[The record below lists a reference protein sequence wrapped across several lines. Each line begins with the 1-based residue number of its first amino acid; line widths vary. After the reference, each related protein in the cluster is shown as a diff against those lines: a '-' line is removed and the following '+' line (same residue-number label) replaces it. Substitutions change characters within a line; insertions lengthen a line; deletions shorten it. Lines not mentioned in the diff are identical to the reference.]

1 MQSKTLQ
8 LSSPHSQALSALERW
23 QPQNPSPLAKGE
35 LSTLIAELSGQLQP
49 ATKEDYALAMAELI
63 QFASAFGIPCPE
75 PTSAYAIYREQLQHL
90 PADLLR
96 KAVLLIKQ
104 TWVWRNAMPM
114 PADLL
119 NMVKAD
125 YAKRQLLLGRA
136 QVALLKAPE
145 ESGRKNVIRPE
156 QWVELRK
163 SLVKTTNRTSGPCP
177 SFFDAAPD
185 EDEPDMTQAEH
196 DARRREI
203 IDQCEG
209 A

>member
-8 LSSPHSQALSALERW
+8 LSSPGSPALSALERW
-23 QPQNPSPLAKGE
+23 QPQNPSPLAKAE
-35 LSTLIAELSGQLQP
+35 LSTLIAELSAKVQP

-75 PTSAYAIYREQLQHL
+75 PTSAYQIYREQLQHL

-96 KAVLLIKQ
+96 KAVSLIKQ

-136 QVALLKAPE
+136 RVAILKAPE
-145 ESGRKNVIRPE
+145 EAGRKNVISPQKWE
-156 QWVELRK
+156 ELRQK
-163 SLVKTTNRTSGPCP
+163 IAKATNRTSGPCP
-177 SFFDAAPD
+177 SFYDAAPD
-185 EDEPDMTQAEH
+185 KDEPDMTQAEL
-196 DARRREI
+196 DARRAEI
-203 IDQCEG
+203 LSQCEG